1 MASENQK
8 RENHVMVDLE
18 KNYASE
24 IIPPSNTYS
33 MASTIKTHET
43 HGRDYARPYY
53 ATYKK
58 PRPKLM
64 KKRNNRMCLMII
76 WTLVFVVISVTSF
89 GAGWYPWTATVTWPR
104 IDRNQSIRFQLV
116 FRFLI

>member
-18 KNYASE
+18 TNYASVSE
-24 IIPPSNTYS
+24 MNPPTNTYS

-64 KKRNNRMCLMII
+64 
-76 WTLVFVVISVTSF
+76 
-89 GAGWYPWTATVTWPR
+89 
-104 IDRNQSIRFQLV
+104 
-116 FRFLI
+116 